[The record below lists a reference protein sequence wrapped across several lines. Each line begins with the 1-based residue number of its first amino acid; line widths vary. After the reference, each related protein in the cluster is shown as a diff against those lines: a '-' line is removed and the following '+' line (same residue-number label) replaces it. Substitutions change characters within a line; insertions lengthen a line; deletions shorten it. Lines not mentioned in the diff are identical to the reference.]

1 MQSKK
6 KREVLVPIGV
16 LLMILAAM
24 LIRYVGW
31 SYDSAPGWLRLV
43 RSGIYIGMIAVW
55 GISLHRRILQN
66 QARRYLSAIAGLM
79 VLWLTLRTVKY
90 SINDIDAERYLWYF
104 YYLPMLLIPTFSIA
118 AAMSLGK
125 PEDYRLPRWLVI
137 LYIPALVL
145 LALVLTNDVHQLVFR
160 FPEGL
165 MSDWEYS
172 YGIGYYVVAGWE
184 GICALLALGIILYK
198 CRIPHTNVFLWLPTI
213 PFAMAIAY
221 AVCYVRGVYWV
232 WLLAGD
238 ITVSLCLLIAA
249 IFESC
254 IQCRLILSNQG
265 YETLLALTT
274 VPTQIT
280 DKSYQVRYASGSV
293 SSVSKEAMEQA
304 VSTTYAMSP
313 HTLLKGHP
321 VEKGYVF
328 WQEDIMEL
336 VEVADALQITQS
348 ELRDT
353 GDVLKAES
361 EQRARW
367 LRITEQ
373 NRLYD
378 LIEQQT
384 SHQMQ
389 LLERLLEEL
398 RQTTELSY
406 AKEILGQIVVIGTYI
421 KRRSNLIFASNQ
433 RRSIAA
439 EELELCLN
447 ESIANLR
454 LYGID
459 CQANLELKGQ
469 LGQETAYMVYDLF
482 EAIVEAT
489 LPELSSLLFYAGAQD
504 DAVSVRI
511 GVLGGEENAELQK
524 RFPRLS
530 QETDEDGIRYYSYTL
545 EGETAG

>member
-1 MQSKK
+1 MRPKK
-6 KREVLVPIGV
+6 KELVPIGV

-24 LIRYVGW
+24 LIRYVDRT
-31 SYDSAPGWLRLV
+31 YDNAPDWLRLV

-55 GISLHRRILQN
+55 GVSLHRRILQN
-66 QARRYLSAIAGLM
+66 QTRRYLSAIAGLM

-90 SINDIDAERYLWYF
+90 SIHNIDAERYLWYC

-125 PEDYRLPRWLVI
+125 PEDYRLPRCLNL
-137 LYIPALVL
+137 LYIPALML

-165 MSDWEYS
+165 MSDREYS

-184 GICALLALGIILYK
+184 GICSILALGIILYK
-198 CRIPHTNVFLWLPTI
+198 CRIPHTNIFLWLPTI
-213 PFAMAIAY
+213 PFALAIVY

-280 DKSYQVRYASGSV
+280 DQFYQVRYASGTV
-293 SSVSKEAMEQA
+293 SPLSRSAMEQA
-304 VSTTYAMSP
+304 VSAAYALDK

-328 WQEDIMEL
+328 WQEDITKL
-336 VEVADALQITQS
+336 AEVADALQITQS

-361 EQRARW
+361 DQKARW
-367 LRITEQ
+367 LRLTEQ

-389 LLERLLEEL
+389 LLDHLLGEL
-398 RQTTELSY
+398 RNAENLER
-406 AKEILGQIVVIGTYI
+406 AKSILGQIVVIGTYI
-421 KRRSNLIFASNQ
+421 KRRSNLIFVSSQ
-433 RRSIAA
+433 RRTIAV
-439 EELELCLN
+439 EEVRLCLN
-447 ESIANLR
+447 ESISNLR
-454 LYGID
+454 LYGVD
-459 CQANLELKGQ
+459 CQANLELKNQ
-469 LGQETAYMVYDLF
+469 LRQETAYAIYDLF
-482 EAIVEAT
+482 EAVVEAT
-489 LPELSSLLFYAGAQD
+489 LSELSSLLFYAGGQD
-504 DAVSVRI
+504 GLISVRI
-511 GVLGGEENAELQK
+511 GVLGGGDDIELLK
-524 RFPRLS
+524 RFPQLS
-530 QETDEDGIRYYSYTL
+530 QETDEDGIRYYSCTL
-545 EGETAG
+545 EGGTAG

>member
-1 MQSKK
+1 M
-6 KREVLVPIGV
+6 
-16 LLMILAAM
+16 
-24 LIRYVGW
+24 
-31 SYDSAPGWLRLV
+31 
-43 RSGIYIGMIAVW
+43 
-55 GISLHRRILQN
+55 
-66 QARRYLSAIAGLM
+66 
-79 VLWLTLRTVKY
+79 
-90 SINDIDAERYLWYF
+90 
-104 YYLPMLLIPTFSIA
+104 
-118 AAMSLGK
+118 
-125 PEDYRLPRWLVI
+125 
-137 LYIPALVL
+137 
-145 LALVLTNDVHQLVFR
+145 
-160 FPEGL
+160 
-165 MSDWEYS
+165 
-172 YGIGYYVVAGWE
+172 
-184 GICALLALGIILYK
+184 
-198 CRIPHTNVFLWLPTI
+198 
-213 PFAMAIAY
+213 
-221 AVCYVRGVYWV
+221 
-232 WLLAGD
+232 
-238 ITVSLCLLIAA
+238 
-249 IFESC
+249 
-254 IQCRLILSNQG
+254 SNQG

-304 VSTTYAMSP
+304 VSTTCAMSP

-328 WQEDIMEL
+328 WQEDITEL

-361 EQRARW
+361 EQKARW
-367 LRITEQ
+367 LRLTEQ

-459 CQANLELKGQ
+459 CQANLELAGQ
-469 LGQETAYMVYDLF
+469 LQQETAYAVYDLF
-482 EAIVEAT
+482 EVVVEAA
-489 LPELSSLLFYAGAQD
+489 LPGLSSLLFYAGEQD
-504 DAVSVRI
+504 QLISVRI
-511 GVLGGEENAELQK
+511 GVLGGRDYAEMLE
-524 RFPRLS
+524 RFPQINL
-530 QETDEDGIRYYSYTL
+530 ETDEDGICYFSCTL
-545 EGETAG
+545 EGGRIV

>member
-1 MQSKK
+1 MRKAK
-6 KREVLVPIGV
+6 LRRLAPYLGA
-16 LLMILAAM
+16 LPLILIAM
-24 LIRYVGW
+24 LIRYVGRT
-31 SYDSAPGWLRLV
+31 YDGAPGWLRLV

-66 QARRYLSAIAGLM
+66 QTRRYLAAIAGLM
-79 VLWLTLRTVKY
+79 VLWLALRTVKY
-90 SINDIDAERYLWYF
+90 SIHNIDAERYLWYF

-125 PEDYRLPRWLVI
+125 PEDYRLPRWLGI
-137 LYIPALVL
+137 LCIPALVL
-145 LALVLTNDVHQLVFR
+145 LALVLTNDAHQLVFR

-172 YGIGYYVVAGWE
+172 YGTGYYVVAGWE

-280 DKSYQVRYASGSV
+280 DKQYKVRYASGTV
-293 SSVSKEAMEQA
+293 SPLSTEAMNAA
-304 VSTTYAMSP
+304 VSAPYAVDP
-313 HTLLKGHP
+313 HTLLKGHS
-321 VEKGYVF
+321 VEQGYVF
-328 WQEDIMEL
+328 WQEDITNL
-336 VEVADALQITQS
+336 VEVTDALQITQA

-353 GDVLKAES
+353 GDLLKAES
-361 EQRARW
+361 DQKARW

-398 RQTTELSY
+398 QQTTELSY

-439 EELELCLN
+439 EELGLCLN
-447 ESIANLR
+447 ESVANLR
-454 LYGID
+454 LYGAD
-459 CQANLELKGQ
+459 CQANLELEGQ
-469 LGQETAYMVYDLF
+469 LQQETAYAVYDMF
-482 EAIVEAT
+482 EAVVEAA
-489 LPELSSLLFYAGAQD
+489 LPGLSSLLFYAGEQD
-504 DAVSVRI
+504 QLISVHI
-511 GVLGGEENAELQK
+511 GVLGGRDYAEMLE
-524 RFPRLS
+524 RFPQINL
-530 QETDEDGIRYYSYTL
+530 ETDEDGICYFSCTL
-545 EGETAG
+545 EGG

>member
-1 MQSKK
+1 MRKAK
-6 KREVLVPIGV
+6 LRRLAPYLGA
-16 LLMILAAM
+16 LPLILIAM
-24 LIRYVGW
+24 LIRYVGRT
-31 SYDSAPGWLRLV
+31 YDGAPGWLRLV

-66 QARRYLSAIAGLM
+66 QTRRYLAAIAGLM
-79 VLWLTLRTVKY
+79 VLWLALRTVKY
-90 SINDIDAERYLWYF
+90 SIHNIDAERYLWYF
-104 YYLPMLLIPTFSIA
+104 YYLPMLLVPTFSIA

-125 PEDYRLPRWLVI
+125 PEDYRLPRWLGI
-137 LYIPALVL
+137 LCIPALVL
-145 LALVLTNDVHQLVFR
+145 LALVLTNDAHQLVFR

-172 YGIGYYVVAGWE
+172 YGTGYYVVAGWE

-265 YETLLALTT
+265 YETLMALTT

-280 DKSYQVRYASGSV
+280 DKQYKVRYASGTV
-293 SSVSKEAMEQA
+293 SPLSTETMNAA
-304 VSTTYAMSP
+304 VSAPYAVDP
-313 HTLLKGHP
+313 HTLLKGHS
-321 VEKGYVF
+321 VEQGYVF
-328 WQEDIMEL
+328 WQEDITNL
-336 VEVADALQITQS
+336 VEVTDALQITQA

-353 GDVLKAES
+353 GDLLKAES
-361 EQRARW
+361 DQKARW

-439 EELELCLN
+439 EELGLCLN
-447 ESIANLR
+447 ESVANLR
-454 LYGID
+454 LYGAD
-459 CQANLELKGQ
+459 CQANLELEGQ
-469 LGQETAYMVYDLF
+469 LQQETAYAVYDMF
-482 EAIVEAT
+482 EAVVEAA
-489 LPELSSLLFYAGAQD
+489 LPGLSSLLFYAGEQD
-504 DAVSVRI
+504 QLISVHI
-511 GVLGGEENAELQK
+511 GVLGGRDYAEMLE
-524 RFPRLS
+524 RFPQINL
-530 QETDEDGIRYYSYTL
+530 ETDEDGICYFSCTL
-545 EGETAG
+545 EGG

>member
-1 MQSKK
+1 MRSKK
-6 KREVLVPIGV
+6 KRKIFVSLGV
-16 LLMILAAM
+16 LFLILMAM
-24 LIRYVGW
+24 LIRYVDRT
-31 SYDSAPGWLRLV
+31 YEIVWLRLI
-43 RSGIYIGMIAVW
+43 RSGIYIGMISAW
-55 GISLHRRILQN
+55 GVSLHRRILQN
-66 QARRYLSAIAGLM
+66 QTRRYLTAIAGLM

-90 SINDIDAERYLWYF
+90 SVYHIDVERYLWYF

-125 PEDYRLPRWLVI
+125 PEDYQLPRWLNL

-145 LALVLTNDVHQLVFR
+145 LGLVLTNDVHQLVFR

-165 MSDWEYS
+165 MSGRSYS
-172 YGIGYYVVAGWE
+172 YGVGYYVVAGWE
-184 GICALLALGIILYK
+184 GICSALALGLILYK
-198 CRIPHTNVFLWLPTI
+198 CRIPHTNVFLWLPMI
-213 PFAMAIAY
+213 PFALAIVY

-238 ITVSLCLLIAA
+238 ITVSLCLLITA

-280 DKSYQVRYASGSV
+280 DKSYQVCYASGSV

-304 VSTTYAMSP
+304 ISKTCITDQ

-328 WQEDIMEL
+328 WQEDITEL

-367 LRITEQ
+367 LRLTEQ

-384 SHQMQ
+384 ACQMQ
-389 LLERLLEEL
+389 LLDRLLGEL
-398 RQTTELSY
+398 RNAENLER
-406 AKEILGQIVVIGTYI
+406 AKRILGQIVVIGTYI
-421 KRRSNLIFASNQ
+421 KRRSNLIFVSSQ
-433 RRSIAA
+433 RQTVAA
-439 EELELCLN
+439 EELRLCLS
-447 ESIANLR
+447 ESISNLR
-454 LYGID
+454 LYGVE

-469 LGQETAYMVYDLF
+469 LRQETAYMVYDLF
-482 EAIVEAT
+482 EAVVET
-489 LPELSSLLFYAGAQD
+489 ELESLRALLISIEVGKWVEVALC
-504 DAVSVRI
+504 VSA
-511 GVLGGEENAELQK
+511 AEPLCGLRA
-524 RFPRLS
+524 RFPDLEWE
-530 QETDEDGIRYYSYTL
+530 QDEDGLQYVTRKL
-545 EGETAG
+545 ERSRG

>member
-1 MQSKK
+1 MRSKEK
-6 KREVLVPIGV
+6 GKVLIPIGV
-16 LLMILAAM
+16 LLLILAAM
-24 LIRYVGW
+24 LIRYVDRA
-31 SYDSAPGWLRLV
+31 YDSAPDWLRLV

-55 GISLHRRILQN
+55 GVSLHRRILQN
-66 QARRYLSAIAGLM
+66 QTRRYLTAIAGLM
-79 VLWLTLRTVKY
+79 VLWLALRTVKY
-90 SINDIDAERYLWYF
+90 SIHNIDVERYLWYF

-125 PEDYRLPRWLVI
+125 PEDYRLPRWLNF

-145 LALVLTNDVHQLVFR
+145 LALVLTNDAHQLVFR

-165 MSDWEYS
+165 MSDREYS

-184 GICALLALGIILYK
+184 GICSILALGIILYK

-213 PFAMAIAY
+213 PFALAIVY

-265 YETLLALTT
+265 YETLLELTT

-280 DKSYQVRYASGSV
+280 DQAYQVRYASGTV
-293 SSVSKEAMEQA
+293 SPLSRETMEQA
-304 VSTTYAMSP
+304 VSNAYTLDK

-328 WQEDIMEL
+328 WQEDITKL

-353 GDVLKAES
+353 GDLLKAES
-361 EQRARW
+361 DQKARW
-367 LRITEQ
+367 LRLTEQ

-389 LLERLLEEL
+389 LLDRLLGQL
-398 RQTTELSY
+398 RNAENIDA
-406 AKEILGQIVVIGTYI
+406 AKSILGQIVVIGTYI
-421 KRRSNLIFASNQ
+421 KRRSNLIFASSQ
-433 RRSIAA
+433 RRTVAA
-439 EELELCLN
+439 EELRLCLN
-447 ESIANLR
+447 ESVSNLR
-454 LYGID
+454 LYGVS
-459 CQANLELKGQ
+459 CQANLELEGQ
-469 LGQETAYMVYDLF
+469 LRQETAYMIYDLF
-482 EAIVEAT
+482 ETVVEAT
-489 LPELSSLLFYAGAQD
+489 LSELSSLLFYAGGQD
-504 DAVSVRI
+504 GLISVRI
-511 GVLGGEENAELQK
+511 GVLGGGDDTELLK
-524 RFPRLS
+524 RFPQLS
-530 QETDEDGIRYYSYTL
+530 REMDEDGIRYYSCTL
-545 EGETAG
+545 GGGTAG

>member
-1 MQSKK
+1 MRKAK
-6 KREVLVPIGV
+6 LRRLAPYLGA
-16 LLMILAAM
+16 LPLILIAM

-31 SYDSAPGWLRLV
+31 TYDGAPGWLRLV

-66 QARRYLSAIAGLM
+66 QTRRYLAAIAGLM
-79 VLWLTLRTVKY
+79 VLWLALRTVKY
-90 SINDIDAERYLWYF
+90 SIHNMDAERYLWYF

-125 PEDYRLPRWLVI
+125 PENYRLPRWLGI
-137 LYIPALVL
+137 LCIPALVL
-145 LALVLTNDVHQLVFR
+145 LALVLTNDAHQLVFR

-172 YGIGYYVVAGWE
+172 YGTGYYVVAGWE

-221 AVCYVRGVYWV
+221 SVCYVRGVYWV

-265 YETLLALTT
+265 YETLMALTT

-280 DKSYQVRYASGSV
+280 DKQYKVRYASGTV
-293 SSVSKEAMEQA
+293 SPLSTETMNAA
-304 VSTTYAMSP
+304 VSAPYAVDP
-313 HTLLKGHP
+313 HTLLKGHS
-321 VEKGYVF
+321 VEQGYVF
-328 WQEDIMEL
+328 WQEDITNL
-336 VEVADALQITQS
+336 VEVTDALQITQA

-353 GDVLKAES
+353 GDLLKAES
-361 EQRARW
+361 DQKSRW

-439 EELELCLN
+439 EELGLCLN
-447 ESIANLR
+447 ESVANLR
-454 LYGID
+454 LYGAD
-459 CQANLELKGQ
+459 CQANLELEGQ
-469 LGQETAYMVYDLF
+469 LQQETAYAVYDMF
-482 EAIVEAT
+482 EAVVEAA
-489 LPELSSLLFYAGAQD
+489 LPGLSSLLFYAGEQD
-504 DAVSVRI
+504 QLISVHI
-511 GVLGGEENAELQK
+511 GVLGGRDYAEMLE
-524 RFPRLS
+524 RFPQINL
-530 QETDEDGIRYYSYTL
+530 ETDEDGICYFSCTL
-545 EGETAG
+545 EGG

>member
-1 MQSKK
+1 MRKAK
-6 KREVLVPIGV
+6 LRRLAPYLGA
-16 LLMILAAM
+16 LPLILIAM
-24 LIRYVGW
+24 LIRYVGRT
-31 SYDSAPGWLRLV
+31 YDGAPGWLRLV
-43 RSGIYIGMIAVW
+43 RSGIYIGMSAVW

-66 QARRYLSAIAGLM
+66 QTRRYLAAIAGLM
-79 VLWLTLRTVKY
+79 VLWLALRTVKY
-90 SINDIDAERYLWYF
+90 SIHNIDAERYLWYF

-125 PEDYRLPRWLVI
+125 PEDYRLPRWLGI
-137 LYIPALVL
+137 LCIPALVL
-145 LALVLTNDVHQLVFR
+145 LALVLTNDAHQLVFR

-172 YGIGYYVVAGWE
+172 YGTGYYVVAGWE

-221 AVCYVRGVYWV
+221 SVCYVRGVYWV

-280 DKSYQVRYASGSV
+280 DKQYKVRYASGTV
-293 SSVSKEAMEQA
+293 SPLSTEAMNAA
-304 VSTTYAMSP
+304 VSAPYAVDP
-313 HTLLKGHP
+313 HTLLKGHS
-321 VEKGYVF
+321 VEQGYVF
-328 WQEDIMEL
+328 WQEDITNL
-336 VEVADALQITQS
+336 VEVTDALQITQA

-353 GDVLKAES
+353 GDLLKAES
-361 EQRARW
+361 DQKARW

-439 EELELCLN
+439 EELGLCLN
-447 ESIANLR
+447 ESVANLR
-454 LYGID
+454 LYGAD
-459 CQANLELKGQ
+459 CQANLELEGQ
-469 LGQETAYMVYDLF
+469 LQQETAYAVYDMF
-482 EAIVEAT
+482 EAVVEAA
-489 LPELSSLLFYAGAQD
+489 LPGLSSLLFYAGEQD
-504 DAVSVRI
+504 QLISVHI
-511 GVLGGEENAELQK
+511 GVLGGRDYAEMLE
-524 RFPRLS
+524 RFPQINL
-530 QETDEDGIRYYSYTL
+530 ETDEDGICYFSCTL
-545 EGETAG
+545 EGG

>member
-43 RSGIYIGMIAVW
+43 RSGIYIGMIAGW

-304 VSTTYAMSP
+304 VSTTCAMSP

-328 WQEDIMEL
+328 WQEDITEL

-361 EQRARW
+361 EQKARW
-367 LRITEQ
+367 LRLTEQ

-459 CQANLELKGQ
+459 CQANLELAGQ
-469 LGQETAYMVYDLF
+469 LQQETAYAVYDLF
-482 EAIVEAT
+482 EVVVEAA
-489 LPELSSLLFYAGAQD
+489 LPGLSSLLFYAGEQD
-504 DAVSVRI
+504 QLISVRI
-511 GVLGGEENAELQK
+511 GVLGGRDYAEMLE
-524 RFPRLS
+524 RFPQINL
-530 QETDEDGIRYYSYTL
+530 ETDEDGICYFSCTL
-545 EGETAG
+545 EGGRIV

>member
-1 MQSKK
+1 MRSKK
-6 KREVLVPIGV
+6 KRKIFVSLGV
-16 LLMILAAM
+16 LFLILVAM
-24 LIRYVGW
+24 LIRYVDRT
-31 SYDSAPGWLRLV
+31 YEIVWLRLI
-43 RSGIYIGMIAVW
+43 RSGIYIGMISAW
-55 GISLHRRILQN
+55 GVSLHRRILQN
-66 QARRYLSAIAGLM
+66 QTRRYLTAIAGLM

-90 SINDIDAERYLWYF
+90 SVYHIDVERYLWYF

-125 PEDYRLPRWLVI
+125 PEDYQLPRWLNL

-145 LALVLTNDVHQLVFR
+145 LGLVLTNDVHQLVFR

-165 MSDWEYS
+165 MSGRSYS
-172 YGIGYYVVAGWE
+172 YGVGYYMVAGWE
-184 GICALLALGIILYK
+184 GICSALALGLILYK
-198 CRIPHTNVFLWLPTI
+198 CRIPHTNVFLWLPMI
-213 PFAMAIAY
+213 PFALAIVY
-221 AVCYVRGVYWV
+221 AVCYVRGAYWV

-238 ITVSLCLLIAA
+238 ITVSLCLLITA

-280 DKSYQVRYASGSV
+280 DKSYQVCYASGSV

-304 VSTTYAMSP
+304 ISKTCSMDQ

-328 WQEDIMEL
+328 WQEDITEL
-336 VEVADALQITQS
+336 VGVADALQITQS

-367 LRITEQ
+367 LRLTEQ

-384 SHQMQ
+384 ACQMQ
-389 LLERLLEEL
+389 LLDRLLGKL
-398 RQTTELSY
+398 RTAENLER
-406 AKEILGQIVVIGTYI
+406 AKRILGQIVVIGTYI
-421 KRRSNLIFASNQ
+421 KRRSNLIFVSSQ
-433 RRSIAA
+433 RQTVAA
-439 EELELCLN
+439 EELRLCLS
-447 ESIANLR
+447 ESISNLR
-454 LYGID
+454 LYGVE

-469 LGQETAYMVYDLF
+469 LRQETAYMVYDLF

-530 QETDEDGIRYYSYTL
+530 QETDEDGIHYYSYTL

>member
-1 MQSKK
+1 M
-6 KREVLVPIGV
+6 RRLAPHLGT
-16 LLMILAAM
+16 LLLILIAM
-24 LIRYVGW
+24 LIRYVDRT
-31 SYDSAPGWLRLV
+31 YDSAPSWLRLV

-66 QARRYLSAIAGLM
+66 QTRRYLTAIAGLM
-79 VLWLTLRTVKY
+79 VLWLALRTVKY
-90 SINDIDAERYLWYF
+90 SIHNIDVERYLWYF

-125 PEDYRLPRWLVI
+125 PEDYRLPRWLGI

-145 LALVLTNDVHQLVFR
+145 LALVLTNDAHQLVFR

-165 MSDWEYS
+165 MSDREYS
-172 YGIGYYVVAGWE
+172 YGTGYYVVAGWE

-213 PFAMAIAY
+213 PFAMAIVY

-280 DKSYQVRYASGSV
+280 DKQYKVRYASGTV
-293 SSVSKEAMEQA
+293 SPLSTEAMNAA
-304 VSTTYAMSP
+304 VSAPYAMDP
-313 HTLLKGHP
+313 HTLLKGHS
-321 VEKGYVF
+321 VEQGYVF
-328 WQEDIMEL
+328 WQEDITNL
-336 VEVADALQITQS
+336 VEVTDALQITQA

-353 GDVLKAES
+353 GDILKAES
-361 EQRARW
+361 DQKARW

-389 LLERLLEEL
+389 LLDRLLEKL
-398 RQTTELSY
+398 RQTEELSC
-406 AKEILGQIVVIGTYI
+406 AKEILGHIVVIGTYI

-433 RRSIAA
+433 RKNIAA

-447 ESIANLR
+447 ESVANLR
-454 LYGID
+454 LYGLD
-459 CQANLELKGQ
+459 CQANLELEGQ
-469 LGQETAYMVYDLF
+469 LQQETAYAVYDLF
-482 EAIVEAT
+482 EAVVEAA
-489 LPELSSLLFYAGAQD
+489 LPGLSSLLFYAGEQD
-504 DAVSVRI
+504 QLISVRI
-511 GVLGGEENAELQK
+511 GVLGGGDYAELLE
-524 RFPRLS
+524 RFPQISL
-530 QETDEDGIRYYSYTL
+530 ETDEDGICYFSCTL
-545 EGETAG
+545 EGGRTV

>member
-1 MQSKK
+1 MRKAK
-6 KREVLVPIGV
+6 LRRLAPYLGA
-16 LLMILAAM
+16 LPLILIAM
-24 LIRYVGW
+24 LIRYVGRT
-31 SYDSAPGWLRLV
+31 YDGAPGWLRLV

-66 QARRYLSAIAGLM
+66 QTRRYLAAIAGLM
-79 VLWLTLRTVKY
+79 VLWLALRTVKY
-90 SINDIDAERYLWYF
+90 SIHNMDAERYLWYF

-125 PEDYRLPRWLVI
+125 PEDYRLPRWLGI
-137 LYIPALVL
+137 LCISALVL
-145 LALVLTNDVHQLVFR
+145 LALVLTNDAHQLVFR

-172 YGIGYYVVAGWE
+172 YGTGYYVVAGWE

-213 PFAMAIAY
+213 PFAMAIVY
-221 AVCYVRGVYWV
+221 SVCYVRGVYWV

-265 YETLLALTT
+265 YETLMALTT

-280 DKSYQVRYASGSV
+280 DKQYKVRYASGTV
-293 SSVSKEAMEQA
+293 SPLSTETMNAA
-304 VSTTYAMSP
+304 VSAPYAMDP

-321 VEKGYVF
+321 VEQGYVF
-328 WQEDIMEL
+328 WQEDITNL
-336 VEVADALQITQS
+336 VEVTDALQITQA

-353 GDVLKAES
+353 GDLLKAES
-361 EQRARW
+361 DQKARW

-447 ESIANLR
+447 ESVANLR
-454 LYGID
+454 LYGAD
-459 CQANLELKGQ
+459 CQANLELEGQ
-469 LGQETAYMVYDLF
+469 LQQETAYAVYDMF
-482 EAIVEAT
+482 EAVVEAA
-489 LPELSSLLFYAGAQD
+489 LPGLSSLLFYAGEQD
-504 DAVSVRI
+504 QLISVHI
-511 GVLGGEENAELQK
+511 GVLGGRDYAEMLE
-524 RFPRLS
+524 RFPQINL
-530 QETDEDGIRYYSYTL
+530 ETDEDGICYFSCTL
-545 EGETAG
+545 EGG

>member
-1 MQSKK
+1 MPFKK
-6 KREVLVPIGV
+6 KREALVPIGV

-43 RSGIYIGMIAVW
+43 RSGIYIGMIAGW

-238 ITVSLCLLIAA
+238 ITVSLCLLITA

-265 YETLLALTT
+265 YETLLVLTT

-304 VSTTYAMSP
+304 VSTTCAMNP

-328 WQEDIMEL
+328 WQEDITEL

-361 EQRARW
+361 DQKARW
-367 LRITEQ
+367 LRLTEQ

-389 LLERLLEEL
+389 LLDRLLGQL
-398 RQTTELSY
+398 RKAENIDE
-406 AKEILGQIVVIGTYI
+406 AKDILGRIVVIGTYI
-421 KRRSNLIFASNQ
+421 KRRSNLIFASSQ
-433 RRSIAA
+433 RRTVAA
-439 EELELCLN
+439 EELRLCLN
-447 ESIANLR
+447 ESVSNLR
-454 LYGID
+454 LYGVS
-459 CQANLELKGQ
+459 CQANLELAGQ
-469 LGQETAYMVYDLF
+469 LQQETAYAVYDLF
-482 EAIVEAT
+482 EAVVEAA
-489 LPELSSLLFYAGAQD
+489 LPGLSSLLFYAGEQD
-504 DAVSVRI
+504 QLISVRI
-511 GVLGGEENAELQK
+511 GVLGGGDDTELLK
-524 RFPRLS
+524 RFPQLS
-530 QETDEDGIRYYSYTL
+530 QETDEDGIRYYSCTL
-545 EGETAG
+545 EGGTAG